1 VTVCKPE
8 TRTRKVHVSKMVPV
22 EETCT
27 VAVCTNKVEK
37 KEVEVQ
43 VCHMVE
49 KEVECKVWKPAACC
63 HENAPRTR
71 HARKACCN

>member
-1 VTVCKPE
+1 
-8 TRTRKVHVSKMVPV
+8 MVPV

-27 VAVCTNKVEK
+27 VPVCTHKVEH

-49 KEVECKVWKPAACC
+49 KEVECKVWKPAPCC
-63 HENAPRTR
+63 NDHVR
-71 HARKACCN
+71 HTKKACCN